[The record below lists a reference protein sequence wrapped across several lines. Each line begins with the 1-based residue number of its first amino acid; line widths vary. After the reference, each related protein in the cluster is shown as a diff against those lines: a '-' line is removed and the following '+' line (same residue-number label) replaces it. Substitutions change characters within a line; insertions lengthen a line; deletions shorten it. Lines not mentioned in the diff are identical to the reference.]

1 MYFRPLWGR
10 KYAKELGE
18 KQKIPC
24 EGSEN
29 VVDFQ
34 YMERYDIQDLRRIMA
49 LLRAPGGCP
58 WDREQTHESI
68 RRNMLEEA
76 YEVVEAI
83 DEKDPEHLKEELG
96 DVLLQVVFHAQMA
109 REEGLFTFDDVVDG
123 VAQKMVFR
131 HPHVFGQAHADDSA
145 QALDTWDAQKREEKD
160 QRTASDTLKAVARS
174 LPALIR
180 AEKIQS
186 KAAKAGFDWPDP
198 APALDK
204 LAEEADELRR
214 AAQGAGA
221 PEEELGDLLCAAV
234 KAGRFLGLDSEQA
247 LTRACDKF
255 IRRFQSVEERAGGRP
270 LGELPL
276 EELEALWAQ
285 AKAEE
290 APAQKP

>member
-1 MYFRPLWGR
+1 M
-10 KYAKELGE
+10 
-18 KQKIPC
+18 
-24 EGSEN
+24 
-29 VVDFQ
+29 VDFQ
-34 YMERYDIQDLRRIMA
+34 CKPHYSYEDFLEVMR

-58 WDREQTHESI
+58 WDREQTHGSI
-68 RRNMLEEA
+68 RRNFLEET
-76 YEVVEAI
+76 YEVLDAL
-83 DEKDPEHLKEELG
+83 DRDDPRDMCEELG
-96 DVLLQVVFHAQMA
+96 DVMMQVAFHAQIEA
-109 REEGLFTFDDVVDG
+109 ERGNFTMDDVVDG
-123 VAQKMVFR
+123 VTKKLVYR
-131 HPHVFGQAHADDSA
+131 HPHVFGTVEAETSEQVLVNWEALKRKEKGQGTTAD
-145 QALDTWDAQKREEKD
+145 
-160 QRTASDTLKAVARS
+160 AVES
-174 LPALIR
+174 VPHTLPALWR
-180 AEKIQS
+180 AEKVQK

-214 AAQGAGA
+214 AAQGDGD
-221 PEEELGDLLCAAV
+221 PEEELGDLLFAAV

>member
-1 MYFRPLWGR
+1 M
-10 KYAKELGE
+10 
-18 KQKIPC
+18 
-24 EGSEN
+24 
-29 VVDFQ
+29 VDFQ

-83 DEKDPEHLKEELG
+83 DEKDPKHLKEELG

-214 AAQGAGA
+214 AAQGDGD
-221 PEEELGDLLCAAV
+221 PEEELGDLLFAAV
-234 KAGRFLGLDSEQA
+234 KAERFLGLDSEQA

>member
-1 MYFRPLWGR
+1 M
-10 KYAKELGE
+10 
-18 KQKIPC
+18 
-24 EGSEN
+24 
-29 VVDFQ
+29 VDFQ

-123 VAQKMVFR
+123 VAKKMVFR
-131 HPHVFGQAHADDSA
+131 HPHVFGQAHADDCA

-160 QRTASDTLKAVARS
+160 QRTAADTLQAVARS

-180 AEKIQS
+180 AEKVQS
-186 KAAKAGFDWPDP
+186 KAAKAGFDWPDRG
-198 APALDK
+198 PALDT
-204 LAEEADELRR
+204 LSEEVDELRR
-214 AAQGAGA
+214 AAQGDGDA
-221 PEEELGDLLCAAV
+221 EEELGDLLFAAV
-234 KAGRFLGLDSEQA
+234 KAGRFLELDSEQA

-255 IRRFQSVEERAGGRP
+255 IRRFQAVEEGAGSRS
-270 LGELPL
+270 LKELSL
-276 EELEALWAQ
+276 EELEQLWVQ
-285 AKAEE
+285 AKQMD
-290 APAQKP
+290 AQTQNT

>member
-1 MYFRPLWGR
+1 M
-10 KYAKELGE
+10 
-18 KQKIPC
+18 
-24 EGSEN
+24 
-29 VVDFQ
+29 
-34 YMERYDIQDLRRIMA
+34 
-49 LLRAPGGCP
+49 
-58 WDREQTHESI
+58 
-68 RRNMLEEA
+68 
-76 YEVVEAI
+76 VEAI

-131 HPHVFGQAHADDSA
+131 HPHVFGQARADDCA

-160 QRTASDTLKAVARS
+160 QRTASDTLKGVARS

-214 AAQGAGA
+214 AAQGDGD
-221 PEEELGDLLCAAV
+221 PEEELGDLLFAAV

-255 IRRFQSVEERAGGRP
+255 IRRFQTVEERAGGRP

-290 APAQKP
+290 RRAMAVAKEQEMRAYVVEAEAEVPKALAYALREGKMGVMDYYELQNLKADTDMRSSISGAGSIDVDLTGDGRND

>member
-1 MYFRPLWGR
+1 M
-10 KYAKELGE
+10 
-18 KQKIPC
+18 
-24 EGSEN
+24 
-29 VVDFQ
+29 VDFQ

-214 AAQGAGA
+214 AAQGDGD
-221 PEEELGDLLCAAV
+221 PEEELGDLLFAAV
-234 KAGRFLGLDSEQA
+234 KTGRFLGLDSEQA